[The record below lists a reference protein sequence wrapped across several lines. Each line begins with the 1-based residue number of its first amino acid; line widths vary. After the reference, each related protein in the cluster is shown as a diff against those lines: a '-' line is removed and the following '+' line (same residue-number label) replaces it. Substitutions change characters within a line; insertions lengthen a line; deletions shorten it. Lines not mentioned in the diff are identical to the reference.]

1 MSINIAAV
9 AVAAVAQF
17 IVGAIWYM
25 PLFGSVWRKIHGFG
39 ELSKKEQDQAQKEMM
54 PMLGI
59 QFIGTIV
66 TTVVL
71 ARVIQLLPN
80 YSAYTLAFAAW
91 LGFIVPIQVSAI
103 MFGGTKAEWMV
114 KKALVMTGG
123 ALACL
128 LVAAT
133 ILTRMA

>member
-1 MSINIAAV
+1 MNINYFAIV
-9 AVAAVAQF
+9 VAAVAQLV
-17 IVGAIWYM
+17 VGAMWYM
-25 PLFGSVWRKIHGFG
+25 PLFGSVWRDIHGFG
-39 ELSKKEQDQAQKEMM
+39 KLSKAEQDQAQKEMM

-59 QFIGTIV
+59 QFIGTVV
-66 TTVVL
+66 TTLVL
-71 ARVIQLLPN
+71 ARAIQLLPN

-103 MFGGTKAEWMV
+103 MFGGTEAKWMV

-133 ILTRMA
+133 ILTRIS

>member
-1 MSINIAAV
+1 MELSYVAI

-25 PLFGSVWRKIHGFG
+25 PLFGSLWRDIHGFG
-39 ELSKKEQDQAQKEMM
+39 KLSKAQQDQAQKEMM
-54 PMLGI
+54 PMLGV
-59 QFIGTIV
+59 QFIGTII

-71 ARVIQLLPN
+71 ARAMQLLPN
-80 YSAYTLAFAAW
+80 YSAYSLAFGAW

-103 MFGGTKAEWMV
+103 MFGGTEAKWIV
-114 KKALVMTGG
+114 KKVLVMAGG

-128 LVAAT
+128 LVAAA
-133 ILTRMA
+133 ILTAL

>member
-1 MSINIAAV
+1 MELSYVAI

-25 PLFGSVWRKIHGFG
+25 PLFGSLWRDIHGFG
-39 ELSKKEQDQAQKEMM
+39 KLSKAQQDQAQKEMM
-54 PMLGI
+54 PMLGV
-59 QFIGTIV
+59 QFIGTIF

-71 ARVIQLLPN
+71 ARAMQLLPN
-80 YSAYTLAFAAW
+80 YSAYSLAFGAW

-103 MFGGTKAEWMV
+103 MFGGTEAKWIV
-114 KKALVMTGG
+114 KKALVMAGG

-128 LVAAT
+128 LVAAA
-133 ILTRMA
+133 ILTAL

>member
-1 MSINIAAV
+1 MNINYGAI

-25 PLFGSVWRKIHGFG
+25 PLFGSLWRDIHGFG
-39 ELSKKEQDQAQKEMM
+39 KLTKAQQDQAQKEMM

-59 QFIGTIV
+59 QFIGTVI
-66 TTVVL
+66 TTVVVSRL
-71 ARVIQLLPN
+71 MQLLPD
-80 YSAYTLAFAAW
+80 YSAYSLVVLAW

-103 MFGGTKAEWMV
+103 MFGGTEAKWMV
-114 KKALVMTGG
+114 KKALIMTSG

-133 ILTRMA
+133 ILSRM